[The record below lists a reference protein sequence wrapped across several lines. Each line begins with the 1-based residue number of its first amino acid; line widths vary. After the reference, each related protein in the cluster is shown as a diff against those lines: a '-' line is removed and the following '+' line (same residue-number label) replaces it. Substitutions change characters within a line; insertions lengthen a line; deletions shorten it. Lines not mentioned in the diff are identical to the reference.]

1 MKHFAPGSF
10 LRTIYFIITAAALP
24 ALVIAILTGAQRQHD
39 AVHRSEEQARD
50 VVLTAARMQNTVTA
64 SSRMILASMAKMDV
78 VRSRRA
84 NLPDFLDRLG
94 FSHPA
99 YADLFVV
106 DAAGSIIASN
116 IDL

>member
-1 MKHFAPGSF
+1 
-10 LRTIYFIITAAALP
+10 
-24 ALVIAILTGAQRQHD
+24 
-39 AVHRSEEQARD
+39 
-50 VVLTAARMQNTVTA
+50 
-64 SSRMILASMAKMDV
+64 MAKMDV

-84 NLPDFLDRLG
+84 NLPDFFDRLG

-116 IDL
+116 IDLGDVSHVLLALLSRLSQKRIEKNFAPICLPTSLTNWKGMFPASTLKRPWKSA